1 MFPIFFD
8 TYIYMSFYTRVYLQI
23 YEWLLL
29 DAEEVNANVI
39 Q

>member
-1 MFPIFFD
+1 MFHICD
-8 TYIYMSFYTRVYLQI
+8 TYLYMSFYTRVNLQK

-29 DAEEVNANVI
+29 DLEKVNDNVI